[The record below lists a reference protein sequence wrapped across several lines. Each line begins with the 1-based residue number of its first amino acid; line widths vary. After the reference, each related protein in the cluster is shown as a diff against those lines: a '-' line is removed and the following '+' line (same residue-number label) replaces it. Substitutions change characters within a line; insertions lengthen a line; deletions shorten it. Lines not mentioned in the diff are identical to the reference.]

1 MKTEE
6 SIYNRKIK
14 VINALEQLIIEAAK
28 GNVSDKA
35 ILALPETVH
44 AYNELLNSL

>member
-6 SIYNRKIK
+6 AIYNRKIK
-14 VINALEQLIIEAAK
+14 VIDAIEQLIIETAK

-35 ILALPETVH
+35 IEALPETLRV
-44 AYNELLNSL
+44 YNELLNSL

>member
-1 MKTEE
+1 MDQM
-6 SIYNRKIK
+6 IYDRKII

-35 ILALPETVH
+35 IEALPETVR

>member
-1 MKTEE
+1 MDQI
-6 SIYNRKIK
+6 IYDRKIK

-28 GNVSDKA
+28 GSVSDKA
-35 ILALPETVH
+35 IEALPETVR